1 MMPDAFIAHETSGR
15 LRIKIP
21 ASRGDA
27 GVLAA
32 YRDHLSQCPG
42 IISVEINPT
51 TGSMLFLHQTSAA
64 AIFDYAHA
72 KNVFTQKV
80 LSPAT
85 HKKSPALQKDMADT
99 FKGFDRQIR
108 SLTDGDMDL
117 RGMAFAALA
126 ISGISQILR
135 GNAGALPWHAA
146 FWYAFNIF
154 PKTSEGAKKQGDE

>member
-1 MMPDAFIAHETSGR
+1 MIPDAFIAHESSGR

-21 ASRGDA
+21 ASRGNA
-27 GVLAA
+27 GLLAA

-42 IISVEINPT
+42 IISVEINPI

-72 KNVFTQKV
+72 KNVFTHKV
-80 LSPAT
+80 LSPAAN
-85 HKKSPALQKDMADT
+85 KKSPALQKDMADT

-135 GNAGALPWHAA
+135 GNARALPWDAA

-154 PKTSEGAKKQGDE
+154 PKTSEDTKKQGDE

>member
-1 MMPDAFIAHETSGR
+1 MIPDAIIAHESSGR

-21 ASRGDA
+21 SYRGDA

-32 YRDHLSQCPG
+32 SRDHLSQCPG
-42 IISVEINPT
+42 LISVEINPT
-51 TGSMLFLHQTSAA
+51 TGSMLFLHQTSTA
-64 AIFDYAHA
+64 AIFEYAHA
-72 KNVFTQKV
+72 KNVFTRKV
-80 LSPAT
+80 PAPAM
-85 HKKSPALQKDMADT
+85 HEKSPALQKNMADT

-117 RGMAFAALA
+117 RGFAFAALA
-126 ISGISQILR
+126 ISGMFQILR

-154 PKTSEGAKKQGDE
+154 PKTSEGTKKQGDE

>member
-1 MMPDAFIAHETSGR
+1 MMPEAIIAHESSGR

-32 YRDHLSQCPG
+32 YRDYLSQCPG
-42 IISVEINPT
+42 IISVEINPV

-64 AIFDYAHA
+64 AIFDYAHE
-72 KNVFTQKV
+72 KNVFARKV
-80 LSPAT
+80 PVPAT
-85 HKKSPALQKDMADT
+85 REKAPALQKDMADT

-126 ISGISQILR
+126 MSGIYQILR

-154 PKTSEGAKKQGDE
+154 PKSPEGANKQGDA

>member
-1 MMPDAFIAHETSGR
+1 MMPDAIIAHESSGR

-27 GVLAA
+27 GVLAK
-32 YRDHLSQCPG
+32 YRDHLSHCPG
-42 IISVEINPT
+42 IVSVEINPI
-51 TGSMLFLHQTSAA
+51 TGSILLLHQTSVA
-64 AIFDYAHA
+64 AIFDYAQE
-72 KNVFTQKV
+72 KGVFTQKV
-80 LSPAT
+80 VSPAT
-85 HKKSPALQKDMADT
+85 RKKSPALQKDMAET

-146 FWYAFNIF
+146 FWYAFNIL
-154 PKTSEGAKKQGDE
+154 PKTSEGADKQNNE

>member
-1 MMPDAFIAHETSGR
+1 MMPDAFIAHESSGR

-80 LSPAT
+80 QLPAT

-126 ISGISQILR
+126 ISGISQILG

-154 PKTSEGAKKQGDE
+154 PKTSEGANKQNSE

>member
-1 MMPDAFIAHETSGR
+1 
-15 LRIKIP
+15 
-21 ASRGDA
+21 
-27 GVLAA
+27 
-32 YRDHLSQCPG
+32 
-42 IISVEINPT
+42 
-51 TGSMLFLHQTSAA
+51 MLFLHQTSATV
-64 AIFDYAHA
+64 IFDYALE
-72 KNVFTQKV
+72 KNVFTRKV
-80 LSPAT
+80 PAST
-85 HKKSPALQKDMADT
+85 TLEKSPALQKDMADT

-154 PKTSEGAKKQGDE
+154 PKTSEGVKKQGDE

>member
-1 MMPDAFIAHETSGR
+1 MMPDAIIAHESSGR

-21 ASRGDA
+21 ASRGDV

-42 IISVEINPT
+42 IISVEINPI
-51 TGSMLFLHQTSAA
+51 TGSILLLHQTSVA
-64 AIFDYAHA
+64 AIFDYAQE
-72 KNVFTQKV
+72 KGFFTQMV
-80 LSPAT
+80 VSPAT
-85 HKKSPALQKDMADT
+85 RKKSPALQKDMAET
-99 FKGFDRQIR
+99 FKGFDRQIS

-146 FWYAFNIF
+146 FWYAFNIL
-154 PKTSEGAKKQGDE
+154 PKTSEGVDKQNNE